1 MPKIAI
7 VGDVWNEADE
17 RARAPFSGNTGYILN
32 SLLSD
37 AGIHRADCFVTCAFN
52 LRPPRSNDVI
62 NLCVSK
68 KECGHS
74 YPAIA
79 QGKYVHSKYLPELTR
94 LHKELAEA
102 KPNVIIA
109 LGAAAL
115 WALTYQTGFASK
127 RGTALFH
134 NGMKILPTYHPI
146 SIVKDYSNRHT
157 TVLDL
162 MKAARESEYPDLR
175 RPSRLIFTDPTLLEM
190 ESFYAAFLH
199 NARHVAFDIETK
211 ASQITCIGFA
221 PSIDRALVVPF
232 WDDRRPGGNYWPDAI
247 SEKLAW
253 QFVAK
258 VLRTPA
264 RKVTQNGLYDVNF
277 LWRAYGITVNN
288 WSDDTMLMHH
298 ALHPEAKK
306 GLGFLG
312 SVYTNEASWKIMRNK
327 TSKKEN

>member
-37 AGIHRADCFVTCAFN
+37 AGIHRADCLVTCAFN

-68 KECGHS
+68 KECGHNF
-74 YPAIA
+74 PAIA
-79 QGKYVHSKYLPELTR
+79 QGKYIDSKYLPELER
-94 LHKELAEA
+94 LNAELKSAS
-102 KPNVIIA
+102 PNIVIA
-109 LGAAAL
+109 LGPAAL
-115 WALTYQTGFASK
+115 WALAKESGFQSK
-127 RGTALFH
+127 RGTAMVAGGL
-134 NGMKILPTYHPI
+134 KILPTYHPV
-146 SIVKDYSNRHT
+146 SIIKDYSNRHT
-157 TVLDL
+157 AVLDL

-175 RPSRLIFTDPTLLEM
+175 RPSRLIFTDPTLSEM

-199 NARHVAFDIETK
+199 NAKHVAFDIETK

-221 PSIDRALVVPF
+221 PSTDRALVVPF
-232 WDDRRPGGNYWPDAI
+232 WDGRKPGANYWPDAV

-258 VLRTPA
+258 VLSTSA
-264 RKVTQNGLYDVNF
+264 RKITQNGLYDVNF

-288 WSDDTMLMHH
+288 WTDDTMLMHH

-306 GLGFLG
+306 GLGYLG
-312 SVYTNEASWKIMRNK
+312 SVYTNEASWKIMRSK
-327 TSKKEN
+327 TTKKEN